1 MAALLERAEVPSGSS
16 LRETLAALAILR
28 DLELEASQ
36 PSLVS
41 VFCAKARARF
51 PLSPAFAEGKAAL

>member
-1 MAALLERAEVPSGSS
+1 MQVAALLERAEVPSGSS

-28 DLELEASQ
+28 DLELDA
-36 PSLVS
+36 SLVS